1 MIDTGVV
8 PAVHLTPAGV
18 SPTTHPGQTR
28 VNRSLHDNAMALTT
42 GPDGK
47 LAITLPMG
55 DKKLPGIA
63 AEDIGKC
70 ARGIFERGAEFI
82 GRSIGIAGEHP
93 TGTEMA
99 AALSRALGQEIVYNA
114 VEPEIYR
121 SFGFP
126 GADDIGNMFQYKHDF
141 NNEYCALRDLE
152 LARSLNPEL
161 QTFTQWLEQN
171 KSRIPLG

>member
-82 GRSIGIAGEHP
+82 GRSIGIAGQPEHEHHP
-93 TGTEMA
+93 TVRDVRGFAVKFYTDEGNMDLVGNNMPRA
-99 AALSRALGQEIVYNA
+99 IALSWSERLTRV
-114 VEPEIYR
+114 
-121 SFGFP
+121 
-126 GADDIGNMFQYKHDF
+126 
-141 NNEYCALRDLE
+141 
-152 LARSLNPEL
+152 
-161 QTFTQWLEQN
+161 
-171 KSRIPLG
+171 